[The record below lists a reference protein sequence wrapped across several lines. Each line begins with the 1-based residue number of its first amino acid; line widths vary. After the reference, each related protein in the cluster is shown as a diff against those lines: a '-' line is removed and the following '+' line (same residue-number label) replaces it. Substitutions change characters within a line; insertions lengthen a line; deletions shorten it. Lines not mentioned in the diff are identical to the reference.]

1 MFYKYFLESGKYV
14 SKGNHMLYMLYGKH
28 EPLLNSIQFILPI
41 PSLSSFSP
49 TRSNKSAGFEDRYLN
64 RKTMGRERA

>member
-14 SKGNHMLYMLYGKH
+14 SKDNHMLVQH

>member
-14 SKGNHMLYMLYGKH
+14 SKGNHMLVQD

>member
-14 SKGNHMLYMLYGKH
+14 SKGNHMLVQH
-28 EPLLNSIQFILPI
+28 ESLLNSIQFILPI

>member
-14 SKGNHMLYMLYGKH
+14 SKGNHMLVQH

>member
-14 SKGNHMLYMLYGKH
+14 SKGNHMLIQH
-28 EPLLNSIQFILPI
+28 ESLLNSIQFILPI